1 MREKLYIEDPAVPT
15 KFRGSYRGC
24 LSVFLTSPRQINLC
38 ASSRLR
44 TVCAVGAKFIL
55 VRVECPY
62 IRSSTIAL
70 PAPVIIKARGRGYKR
85 TRDG

>member
-1 MREKLYIEDPAVPT
+1 MREKLYIEDPVVST

-24 LSVFLTSPRQINLC
+24 LSMFLTSLRQINLC

-44 TVCAVGAKFIL
+44 TVCAVGTRFIL
-55 VRVECPY
+55 VWAECPY

-70 PAPVIIKARGRGYKR
+70 LAPVIIKARGRGYKR